1 GVGICGSILFV
12 VCALVGAVTGG
23 VVGTVRGTAI
33 SVWVGALVI
42 WWQLRVAMRESGTVP
57 ASAGFLSGR
66 PAGRHRPAPV
76 RAVTPCPDIALDATV
91 PIPAVPKAA
100 AFAPAAA
107 TSSPPSTEAGQAAP
121 RGPVKP
127 APRPKMPA
135 AARAVLAT
143 GVMTALAGVAVAGWM
158 LVHQSAGF
166 CGTVGAQAPATATAQ
181 AHAPGSG
188 AAPPPPP
195 PPALQPASPAPFD
208 LHCRRHG
215 AKSP

>member
-1 GVGICGSILFV
+1 VPRGLGAWLLGPIWQPAYPLVLPSMLVAIGQAVSFGAGTGLHALGAARRSLRVMIFGSILFV

-76 RAVTPCPDIALDATV
+76 RAVTPWPDIALDAPV

-166 CGTVGAQAPATATAQ
+166 
-181 AHAPGSG
+181 
-188 AAPPPPP
+188 
-195 PPALQPASPAPFD
+195 
-208 LHCRRHG
+208 
-215 AKSP
+215 